1 MEKQIFD
8 KLSYKHSLYYK
19 SRLVTDEL
27 TPLTSK
33 LKRNEGVIFVLDI
46 IPSNFGLYSLEVN
59 TNSAFDDDLVEWT
72 DYDMLCRMIRHWQY
86 KNIIVLVEES
96 QKDFNDSKWYKHLEK
111 AISEMKNYP
120 FTPTVK
126 FQVANDINNIWDFE
140 YNKQDDFI
148 LRLAW
153 DKNCIID

>member
-96 QKDFNDSKWYKHLEK
+96 QKDFFANPSDKWL
-111 AISEMKNYP
+111 
-120 FTPTVK
+120 
-126 FQVANDINNIWDFE
+126 
-140 YNKQDDFI
+140 
-148 LRLAW
+148 
-153 DKNCIID
+153 